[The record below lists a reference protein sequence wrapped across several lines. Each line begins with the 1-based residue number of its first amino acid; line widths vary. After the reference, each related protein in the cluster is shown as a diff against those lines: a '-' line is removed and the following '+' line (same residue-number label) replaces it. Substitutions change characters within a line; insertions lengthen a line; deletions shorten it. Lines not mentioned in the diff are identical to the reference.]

1 MKDILTKRK
10 FTRITA
16 LLLVVA
22 VIFGTMFSLPVSA
35 ASGDKVT
42 ITFDYCYNSTGNT
55 IKFQQTTVS
64 DGYTVGTPGE
74 ELCKIFADGKEAYCI
89 EPGHTLYSG
98 NTLTE
103 DGSTVWKNLG
113 SAKQKA
119 INLALLYGKPGSGKS
134 LSGTEDQK
142 WVATQ
147 LIVWEFVSGCRSTA
161 NGYKC
166 TNTKFID
173 GICADG
179 ANPGVKSVYNAIS
192 KSLVN
197 YSTVPSFVSAIAS
210 KAETYEMKYSDGKYT
225 LMLTDSNSILS
236 DFSFKTTGGVSAT
249 VSGNKLTL
257 TSSFPVNDAVTFNS
271 AKSMPSVG
279 NTTLIP
285 YGDATLQDVITGV
298 ENDADPIRA
307 YFKVKTSS
315 GNLKLVKT
323 SEDGNVANI
332 EFTIKGD
339 GYSKT
344 AKTNSKG
351 EFELTDLVPGKYT
364 VTEHTPTE
372 YAEQKSTTVNV
383 ESGKT
388 ATVSFSNV
396 LKKWNL
402 TVTKT
407 DAETKSAQG
416 DATLTGAVYGIY
428 NNGKLVDKYTTDKN
442 GGFTTSNYVCGDNW
456 TLKEIEPSEGYLLDE
471 SEYCIG
477 AESKKYTLE
486 NNSISMC
493 VTEDILKGKISIIK
507 HTDDGST
514 KIETPEKGAEFQV
527 YLKSLGSYVKAK
539 ESERDNLICD
549 EYGFAETKDLPY
561 GTYTVHQTKGW
572 NGTEF
577 IADFDVFISENN
589 KTYKYLINNASLESY
604 VKIVKVDSE
613 TGKQIPYA
621 GAGFQIYDPDGN
633 KVTMKYTYPTV
644 TEIETFYTNSEGY
657 LITPETLPY
666 GKGYSVV
673 EVQAPY
679 GYTLDS
685 TPVSFDI
692 TAENTSK
699 KNGITIVKTEK
710 KNTPQKGT
718 ITVEKTGEIFSNVTA
733 IGGGYTDENGND
745 VALTTIYQPEYSVS
759 GLSGAVFEI
768 YADEDITTPDGTV
781 RAKKDELVATLK
793 TNTKGTATS
802 KQLYLGKYRV
812 VEKTAPNG
820 FVLNRTVNHIALT
833 YAGQNEKVTNTST
846 SFTNDR
852 QKVEIDLTKVLEQ
865 NEKFNIGSND
875 EILNVSFGLYAD
887 EDLKAANGSVIPKDG
902 LLEIITCDE
911 KGKATFTTDLPIGSY
926 YVKEISTDN
935 HYILSDKKYPVVFEY
950 AGQDVAT
957 VHISV
962 NDGESIENEI
972 IYGTIK
978 GLKIDRETGEN
989 IAGALFGM
997 FGINETEFTEETAIL
1012 TAESNDEGI
1021 FEFTDIP
1028 YGEYIVRELKPAEGY
1043 LPNKENYTVTISE
1056 NKEIIEITV
1065 ENDKIPE
1072 LGTTATI
1079 DSKKEVGATEVFT
1092 LEDVVEYKHLVPG
1105 KEYTVKGVLMDK
1117 ATGKELLIDGKKI
1130 TSEVTF
1136 IPDEPSGSVTVGFTF
1151 DARYIKEDTDIVV
1164 FESLYSEDKE
1174 LAVHADIEDEGQTV
1188 TVKIPEIGTK
1198 ASIDGKKE
1206 FTANGDITID
1216 DMVSYK
1222 NLTAGKE
1229 YTISGVLM
1237 DKSTGKPFLVD
1248 GKEITSEVTFTA
1260 EKANSEVTV
1269 SFTFDGSI
1277 ITKDTDVV
1285 VFESLYYDGVEI
1297 AVHADIDD
1305 TDQTVTIHPQPEPEK
1320 PQTGDNSNLGF
1331 YIGLGSVAVGGLI
1344 AFLIIKFK
1352 KKDEDDE

>member
-1 MKDILTKRK
+1 MTKLIRNKK

-42 ITFDYCYNSTGNT
+42 ITFDYCYDSTGNT

-64 DGYTVGTPGE
+64 DGYTVGTVGE

-103 DGSTVWKNLG
+103 NGSTVWKNLG

-161 NGYKC
+161 DGYKC

-192 KSLVN
+192 KSLAN
-197 YSTVPSFVSAIAS
+197 YSTVPRFASAIAS
-210 KAETYEMKYSDGKYT
+210 KAETYEMKYLDGKYT
-225 LMLTDSNSILS
+225 LTLTDSNNILS
-236 DFSFKTTGGVSAT
+236 DFSFKTTGGVSAS
-249 VSGNKLTL
+249 VSGNNLTL
-257 TSSFPVNDAVTFNS
+257 TSTLPVNDAVTFNS

-279 NTTLIP
+279 NTTLVP
-285 YGDATLQDVITGV
+285 YGDASLQDVITGV

-332 EFTIKGD
+332 EFTVNGD

-344 AKTNSKG
+344 VKTNSKG

-372 YAEQKSTTVNV
+372 YAEQKSKTVNV

-442 GGFTTSNYVCGDNW
+442 GGFTTSNYVCGDKW
-456 TLKEIEPSEGYLLDE
+456 TLKEIEPSEVYLLDE
-471 SEYCIG
+471 TEYHIG
-477 AESKKYTLE
+477 AEAKKYTLE
-486 NNSISMC
+486 NNSISIG
-493 VTEDILKGKISIIK
+493 VTEDILKGKIAIIK

-527 YLKSLGSYVKAK
+527 YLKSSRSYAKAK

-621 GAGFQIYDPDGN
+621 GAGFQIYDPDG
-633 KVTMKYTYPTV
+633 KLVTMKYTYPTV
-644 TEIETFYTNSEGY
+644 TKIDTFYTNSEGY
-657 LITPETLPY
+657 LIAPETLPY

-679 GYTLDS
+679 GYILDS
-685 TPVSFDI
+685 TPVYFDI
-692 TAENTSK
+692 TAENTSEE
-699 KNGITIVKTEK
+699 NGITIVKAEK
-710 KNTPQKGT
+710 KNTSQKGT

-733 IGGGYTDENGND
+733 IGGGYTDENGDD
-745 VALTTIYQPEYSVS
+745 VALPTIYQPEYSVN

-768 YADEDITTPDGTV
+768 YADENITTPDGTV
-781 RAKKDELVATLK
+781 RYTKDTLVDAIT
-793 TNTKGTATS
+793 TGEKGTATS

-812 VEKTAPNG
+812 VETVAPYG
-820 FVLNRTVNHIALT
+820 TVINPEPHTVELT
-833 YAGQNEKVTNTST
+833 YSGQNEKVTNTST

-852 QKVEIDLTKVLEQ
+852 QKAEINLTKILEQ
-865 NEKFNIGSND
+865 DEKFNIGNNG
-875 EILNVSFGLYAD
+875 EIRNVSFGLYAD
-887 EDLKAANGSVIPKDG
+887 EDLKAANGTVIPKDG
-902 LLEIITCDE
+902 LLEIITCNE

-926 YVKEISTDN
+926 YVKEISTDS
-935 HYILSDKKYPVVFEY
+935 HYILSEKKYPVVFEY
-950 AGQDVAT
+950 AGQDTAT

-962 NDGESIENEI
+962 NDGEPIENEI

-997 FGINETEFTEETAIL
+997 FKAEEKELSEKTAIL
-1012 TAESNDEGI
+1012 TAESNEEGI
-1021 FEFTDIP
+1021 FTFENVP
-1028 YGEYIVRELKPAEGY
+1028 YGEYIIRELKPAEGY
-1043 LPNKENYTVTISE
+1043 LPNEENYTVTISE
-1056 NKEIIEITV
+1056 NKEIIEITI

-1079 DSKKEVGATEVFT
+1079 D
-1092 LEDVVEYKHLVPG
+1092 
-1105 KEYTVKGVLMDK
+1105 
-1117 ATGKELLIDGKKI
+1117 
-1130 TSEVTF
+1130 
-1136 IPDEPSGSVTVGFTF
+1136 
-1151 DARYIKEDTDIVV
+1151 
-1164 FESLYSEDKE
+1164 
-1174 LAVHADIEDEGQTV
+1174 
-1188 TVKIPEIGTK
+1188 
-1198 ASIDGKKE
+1198 GKKE
-1206 FTANGDITID
+1206 FTVNGDITID
-1216 DMVSYK
+1216 DVVSYK
-1222 NLTAGKE
+1222 HLTAGKE
-1229 YTISGVLM
+1229 YTIKGVLM
-1237 DKSTGKPFLVD
+1237 DKSTGKQFLVD
-1248 GKEITSEVTFTA
+1248 GKEVCSEVTFTPETA
-1260 EKANSEVTV
+1260 DGEVTV
-1269 SFTFDGSI
+1269 SFTFDGSV
-1277 ITKDTDVV
+1277 ITKETEIVA
-1285 VFESLYYDGVEI
+1285 FETLYREGTEI
-1297 AVHADIDD
+1297 AVHADIEDEN
-1305 TDQTVTIHPQPEPEK
+1305 QTVTIHPQPEPEK

-1331 YIGLGSVAVGGLI
+1331 YIGLASVAVGCLI

>member
-1 MKDILTKRK
+1 MTKLIRNKK

-42 ITFDYCYNSTGNT
+42 ITFDYCYDSTGNI

-147 LIVWEFVSGCRSTA
+147 LIVWEFVSGCRSTSE
-161 NGYKC
+161 GYKC

-173 GICADG
+173 GICAGG

-192 KSLVN
+192 KSLAN
-197 YSTVPSFVSAIAS
+197 YSTVPSFASAIAS

-225 LMLTDSNSILS
+225 LTLTDSNGILS
-236 DFSFKTTGGVSAT
+236 DFSFKTTGGVSAS

-257 TSSFPVNDAVTFNS
+257 TSSNPVNDAVTFNS
-271 AKSMPSVG
+271 AKSMPDVG
-279 NTTLIP
+279 KTVLVP
-285 YGDATLQDVITGV
+285 YGDASLQDVITGV

-307 YFKVKTSS
+307 CFKVKTSS

-332 EFTIKGD
+332 EFTVKGD
-339 GYSKT
+339 DYSKT
-344 AKTNSKG
+344 VKTNSKG

-372 YAEQKSTTVNV
+372 YAEQKSKTVNV

-407 DAETKSAQG
+407 DAETKTSQG
-416 DATLTGAVYGIY
+416 DASLAGAVYGIY
-428 NNGKLVDKYTTDKN
+428 NDGNLVDKYTTDKN
-442 GGFTTSNYVCGDNW
+442 GSFTTSYYVCGDNW

-471 SEYCIG
+471 TEYHIG
-477 AESKKYTLE
+477 AEAKKYTLE
-486 NNSISMC
+486 NNSVSIG
-493 VTEDILKGKISIIK
+493 VTEDILKGKIAIIK

-527 YLKSLGSYVKAK
+527 YLKSSKAK

-633 KVTMKYTYPTV
+633 KVTMKYTYPNV

-692 TAENTSK
+692 TAENTSEE
-699 KNGITIVKTEK
+699 NGVTIVKTEK

-733 IGGGYTDENGND
+733 VGGGYTDENGND
-745 VALTTIYQPEYSVS
+745 VALPTIYQPEYSVS

-768 YADEDITTPDGTV
+768 YADENITTPDGTV
-781 RAKKDELVATLK
+781 RYTKDTLVDAIT
-793 TNTKGTATS
+793 TGEKGTATS

-911 KGKATFTTDLPIGSY
+911 KDKATFTTDLPIGSY

-935 HYILSDKKYPVVFEY
+935 HYILSEKKYPVVFEY
-950 AGQDVAT
+950 AGQDTAT

-962 NDGESIENEI
+962 NDGEPIENEI

-997 FGINETEFTEETAIL
+997 FKAEEKELSEKTAIL
-1012 TAESNDEGI
+1012 TAESNEGGI
-1021 FEFTDIP
+1021 FEFTDVP

-1043 LPNKENYTVTISE
+1043 LPNEENYTVTISE
-1056 NKEIIEITV
+1056 NKEIIEITI

-1079 DSKKEVGATEVFT
+1079 D
-1092 LEDVVEYKHLVPG
+1092 
-1105 KEYTVKGVLMDK
+1105 
-1117 ATGKELLIDGKKI
+1117 
-1130 TSEVTF
+1130 
-1136 IPDEPSGSVTVGFTF
+1136 
-1151 DARYIKEDTDIVV
+1151 
-1164 FESLYSEDKE
+1164 
-1174 LAVHADIEDEGQTV
+1174 
-1188 TVKIPEIGTK
+1188 
-1198 ASIDGKKE
+1198 GKKE
-1206 FTANGDITID
+1206 FTVNGDITID
-1216 DMVSYK
+1216 DVVSYK
-1222 NLTAGKE
+1222 HLTAGKE
-1229 YTISGVLM
+1229 YTIKGVLM
-1237 DKSTGKPFLVD
+1237 DKSTGKQFLVD
-1248 GKEITSEVTFTA
+1248 GKEVCSEVTFTPETA
-1260 EKANSEVTV
+1260 DGEVTV
-1269 SFTFDGSI
+1269 SFTFDGSV
-1277 ITKDTDVV
+1277 ITKETEIVA
-1285 VFESLYYDGVEI
+1285 FETLYREGTEI
-1297 AVHADIDD
+1297 AVHADIEDEN
-1305 TDQTVTIHPQPEPEK
+1305 QTVTIHPQPEPEK

-1331 YIGLGSVAVGGLI
+1331 YIGLASVAVGCLI

>member
-1 MKDILTKRK
+1 MTKLIRNKK

-42 ITFDYCYNSTGNT
+42 ITFDYCYDSTGNT

-64 DGYTVGTPGE
+64 DGYTVGTVGE

-147 LIVWEFVSGCRSTA
+147 LIVWEFVSGCRSTGE
-161 NGYKC
+161 GYKC

-173 GICADG
+173 GICAGG
-179 ANPGVKSVYNAIS
+179 ANPGVKSVYNAVS
-192 KSLVN
+192 KSLAN
-197 YSTVPSFVSAIAS
+197 YSIVPSFASAIAS

-225 LMLTDSNSILS
+225 LTLTDSNSILS
-236 DFSFKTTGGVSAT
+236 DFSFKTTGGMSVS
-249 VSGNKLTL
+249 VSGNRLTL
-257 TSSFPVNDAVTFNS
+257 TSTSTVNDAVTFNS
-271 AKSMPSVG
+271 AKSMPDVG
-279 NTTLIP
+279 KTVLVP
-285 YGDATLQDVITGV
+285 YGDASLQDVITGV

-315 GNLKLVKT
+315 GNLKLVKI

-332 EFTIKGD
+332 EFTVKGD
-339 GYSKT
+339 GYSQT
-344 AKTNSKG
+344 VKTNSKG
-351 EFELTDLVPGKYT
+351 EFELTDLVPGSYT
-364 VTEHTPTE
+364 VTEITDSKYET
-372 YAEQKSTTVNV
+372 QKSQTVNV

-388 ATVSFSNV
+388 ATVTFENILKKGSLEVVKTSEDNFNEGVKFHLYGTSLSGASIDLYATTNADGVATFKDVLVSGDKPYTLEEVDTADRYVLLKTQTATIEWNKVTQRSFENV

-416 DATLTGAVYGIY
+416 DATLVGAVYGIY

-442 GGFTTSNYVCGDNW
+442 GGFTTSNYVCGDKW

-471 SEYCIG
+471 TEYHIG
-477 AESKKYTLE
+477 AEAKKYTLE
-486 NNSISMC
+486 NNSVSIG
-493 VTEDILKGKISIIK
+493 VTEDILKGKIAIIK

-527 YLKSLGSYVKAK
+527 YLKSSGSYTKAK
-539 ESERDNLICD
+539 ESERDTLICD

-633 KVTMKYTYPTV
+633 KVTMKYTYPNV

-692 TAENTSK
+692 TAENTSEE
-699 KNGITIVKTEK
+699 NGVTIVKTEK

-733 IGGGYTDENGND
+733 VGGGYTDENGND
-745 VALTTIYQPEYSVS
+745 VALPTIYQPEYSVS

-768 YADEDITTPDGTV
+768 YADENITTPDGTV
-781 RAKKDELVATLK
+781 RYTKDTLVDAIT
-793 TNTKGTATS
+793 TGEKGTATS
-802 KQLYLGKYRV
+802 KQLYIGKYRV
-812 VEKTAPNG
+812 VETVAPYG
-820 FVLNRTVNHIALT
+820 TVINPEPHTIELT
-833 YAGQNEKVTNTST
+833 YSGQNEKVTNTST

-852 QKVEIDLTKVLEQ
+852 QKAEINLTKILEQ
-865 NEKFNIGSND
+865 DEKFNIGNNG
-875 EILNVSFGLYAD
+875 EIRNVSFGLYAD
-887 EDLKAANGSVIPKDG
+887 EDLKASNGTVIPENG
-902 LLEIITCDE
+902 LIEIVTCDE
-911 KGKATFTTDLPIGSY
+911 KGKATFKTDLPIGSY

-950 AGQDVAT
+950 AGQNTAT

-962 NDGESIENEI
+962 NDGEPIENEI

-989 IAGALFGM
+989 IAGTLFGL
-997 FGINETEFTEETAIL
+997 FSNNETKFTEETAIL
-1012 TAESNDEGI
+1012 TAESNEGGI
-1021 FEFTDIP
+1021 FEFTDVP

-1043 LPNKENYTVTISE
+1043 LPNEENYTVTISE
-1056 NKEIIEITV
+1056 NKEIIEITI

-1079 DSKKEVGATEVFT
+1079 D
-1092 LEDVVEYKHLVPG
+1092 
-1105 KEYTVKGVLMDK
+1105 
-1117 ATGKELLIDGKKI
+1117 
-1130 TSEVTF
+1130 
-1136 IPDEPSGSVTVGFTF
+1136 
-1151 DARYIKEDTDIVV
+1151 
-1164 FESLYSEDKE
+1164 
-1174 LAVHADIEDEGQTV
+1174 
-1188 TVKIPEIGTK
+1188 
-1198 ASIDGKKE
+1198 GKKE
-1206 FTANGDITID
+1206 FTVNGDITID
-1216 DMVSYK
+1216 DVVSYK
-1222 NLTAGKE
+1222 HLTAGKE
-1229 YTISGVLM
+1229 YTIKGVLM
-1237 DKSTGKPFLVD
+1237 DKSTGKQFLVD
-1248 GKEITSEVTFTA
+1248 GKEVCSEVTFTPETA
-1260 EKANSEVTV
+1260 DGEVTV
-1269 SFTFDGSI
+1269 SFTFDGSV
-1277 ITKDTDVV
+1277 ITKETEIVA
-1285 VFESLYYDGVEI
+1285 FETLYREGTEI
-1297 AVHADIDD
+1297 AVHADIEDEN
-1305 TDQTVTIHPQPEPEK
+1305 QTVTIHPQPEPEK

-1352 KKDEDDE
+1352 RKDEDDE